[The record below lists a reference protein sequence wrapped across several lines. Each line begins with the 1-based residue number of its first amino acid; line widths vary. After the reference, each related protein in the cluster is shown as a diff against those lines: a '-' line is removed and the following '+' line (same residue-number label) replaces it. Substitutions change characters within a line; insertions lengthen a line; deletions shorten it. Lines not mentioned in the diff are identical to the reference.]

1 MTDEEFEA
9 IRHDCNRK
17 SYVLL
22 LLEKMV
28 YGLDQESIEI
38 HQVFNER
45 QSLVSVVVEK
55 ASGAKIEIPVE
66 GDSPLTMVKEII
78 EKAHLG

>member
-45 QSLVSVVVEK
+45 QSLVSVKEETWIENYFPVCIK
-55 ASGAKIEIPVE
+55 TCSG
-66 GDSPLTMVKEII
+66 
-78 EKAHLG
+78 